1 MKVELSDL
9 NLEALTPAEVA
20 EQMTNSTIET
30 DEEIGAVSLE
40 DGDLVVE
47 IRKVVKGDPRCTQIN
62 DRYMTFDIEDIR
74 AEVAGGDKHL
84 RWFECDIVDE
94 EGDVVARVRKRLY
107 FRKSKP
113 KSGSKSKPESKPKS
127 KPEPKGR

>member
-47 IRKVVKGDPRCTQIN
+47 IRKVVKGDPRCSGCC

-74 AEVAGGDKHL
+74 AEFVAADYYEWAKDEDGD
-84 RWFECDIVDE
+84 
-94 EGDVVARVRKRLY
+94 DVLLC
-107 FRKSKP
+107 F
-113 KSGSKSKPESKPKS
+113 GC
-127 KPEPKGR
+127 